1 MNATVLPPLD
11 QIRRYTLTDA
21 IAHAELFA
29 GKGELASAAAVY
41 KDWIAF
47 HADDPLLHA
56 AYFNYGV
63 ALSKAGDTGAALN
76 ATRECLRVKP
86 DFYPAYVNLGRLLE
100 DSGDR
105 GAAVGEWLNLTKRLP
120 EVNGETVKNKLAALQ
135 QIGRVLEGFQVDV
148 AAEDA
153 LKQALDISAAQPEV
167 VQHWIALR
175 QRQCKWPVIA
185 GWDYVQASQL
195 IAEIS
200 PLSLCNLVDDP
211 MFQLGRAWRYNKQSI
226 KAPAGAATRWP
237 AKPAR
242 GHSGKLRIG
251 YVSSDLREHAVGFAM
266 TDVIE
271 EHDRKKF
278 EIYAYYCGI
287 SRVDPTQNRIR
298 KSVDSWTDINGLS
311 DEEAA
316 AKVREDEIDIL
327 VDLNGYTKDA
337 RTRVFALRPAPIAVN
352 WFGFPGTMGSPYHH
366 YIVADEHV
374 IPPGDEVF
382 YSEKVLRLGCY
393 QPNDRKRVVAET
405 PPSRK
410 DEGLPEGAIVLCSLN
425 GAQKFTEETF
435 HDWMM
440 ILAQTPQSVLWLLG
454 AGEEANARLKER
466 AEARGVSPDRLI
478 FAQKKANPEHLASY
492 ALADL
497 FLDTFPYGSHTTA
510 SDAMWMGV
518 PILTVPGRT
527 FASRVCASL
536 VAAAGAPELVCV
548 DRQTYV
554 ARAIDLSKHP
564 EKLGALRRKL
574 LSARTASLLFDTPL
588 LVRDLEALYQSMW
601 ADYQKGTLPTPDLRN
616 LDLYEEIGCELFLE
630 GGSGRSGSDYP
641 AAYLQKIEER
651 RGSRPAPAD
660 GRLSRND
667 G

>member
-11 QIRRYTLTDA
+11 QIKRYSLTDA
-21 IAHAELFA
+21 IAHAEVFA

-47 HADDPLLHA
+47 HSDDALLHA

-63 ALSKAGDTGAALN
+63 ALSKAGDIGAALN

-105 GAAVGEWLNLTKRLP
+105 GAAVAEWLNLTKRLP
-120 EVNGETVKNKLAALQ
+120 EVNGDTVKNKLAALQ

-167 VQHWIALR
+167 IQHWIALR
-175 QRQCKWPVIA
+175 QRQCKWPVVA
-185 GWDYVQASQL
+185 GSDYVQPAQL

-226 KAPAGAATRWP
+226 KLGASPTRWP
-237 AKPAR
+237 QKPAQGR
-242 GHSGKLRIG
+242 SGKLRIG

-271 EHDRKKF
+271 EHDREKF
-278 EIYAYYCGI
+278 AIHAYYCGI
-287 SRVDPTQNRIR
+287 SRVDPTQDRIR
-298 KSVDSWTDINGLS
+298 KSVDSWTDINGLT

-316 AKVREDEIDIL
+316 AKISEDKIDIL
-327 VDLNGYTKDA
+327 IDLNGYTKDA
-337 RTRVFALRPAPIAVN
+337 RTRVFALRPTPIAVN
-352 WFGFPGTMGSPYHH
+352 WFGFPGTMASPYHH

-374 IPPGDEVF
+374 IPPGDEMF
-382 YSEKVLRLGCY
+382 YSEKVLRLRCY
-393 QPNDRKRVVAET
+393 QPNDRKRVVAAASPT
-405 PPSRK
+405 RK
-410 DEGLPEGAIVLCSLN
+410 DEGLPEGATVLCSLN

-435 HDWMM
+435 QDWMT
-440 ILAQTPQSVLWLLG
+440 ILTKAPQSVLWLLG
-454 AGEEANARLKER
+454 AGEEANSRLRER
-466 AEARGVSPDRLI
+466 AAERGVAPDRVI
-478 FAQKKANPEHLASY
+478 FTQKKANPEHLARY

-518 PILTVPGRT
+518 PILTIPGRT

-536 VAAAGAPELVCV
+536 VAAAGAPELICA

-554 ARAIDLSKHP
+554 ARAVELANDP
-564 EKLGALRRKL
+564 DRLGGLRRRL
-574 LSARTASLLFDTPL
+574 FAGRTSSLLFNTPL

-601 ADYQKGTLPTPDLRN
+601 ADYQQGALPTPDLLN
-616 LDLYEEIGCELFLE
+616 LDMYEEIGVELFLE
-630 GGSGRSGSDYP
+630 GASGRCGADYP
-641 AAYLQKIEER
+641 AAYLRKIEAR
-651 RGSRPAPAD
+651 RGSRPPPTDA
-660 GRLSRND
+660 RLSRRV
-667 G
+667 